1 MTVKEITECQG
12 VPPVPETFPTCQIHG
27 PFAEIN
33 EKLVLLDTIGHEA
46 EDDSHEDTTDVVEEN
61 RHPLAKLVMAFIE
74 FIMWL

>member
-1 MTVKEITECQG
+1 MKEITKSQG

-27 PFAEIN
+27 PVAEIN
-33 EKLVLLDTIGHEA
+33 EKLVPLDTIGHEA
-46 EDDSHEDTTDVVEEN
+46 DHHEDTTDVVEEN